1 MTYKEKSLFVPTVI
15 SDQEFE
21 NLLKRSSAIFKE
33 RNSRLIRFPARPAQ
47 KRSQSLKS
55 R

>member
-1 MTYKEKSLFVPTVI
+1 MTFKEKSLFIPTVI

-21 NLLKRSSAIFKE
+21 NLLKRGSAIFKE
-33 RNSRLIRFPARPAQ
+33 RNSRLIPFPARPAQ
-47 KRSQSLKS
+47 KRTQSLKS